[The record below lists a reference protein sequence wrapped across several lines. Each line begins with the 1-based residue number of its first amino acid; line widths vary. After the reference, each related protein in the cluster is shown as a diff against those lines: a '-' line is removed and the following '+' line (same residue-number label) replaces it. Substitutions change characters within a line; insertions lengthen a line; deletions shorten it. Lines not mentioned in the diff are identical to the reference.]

1 MNVSRLALRAL
12 NEYRRVSPFTYLSL
26 RYTLLS
32 TAAQSD
38 RWAKELAPEILFR
51 RDGPAYLPCRQYKQI
66 TERGGFEYRN
76 LHFPCANEALA
87 EAALLAHCAESGGP
101 FAPTADVFS
110 YHLAPATSGEGSFK
124 AYFKLFSARQDA
136 IGKACHQRPNDIV
149 LYADIKSF
157 YPSVS
162 HGRAKAAWLDACRKG
177 RIEADWQML
186 GMRLMEEQRAVLKA
200 EKQKPVRKGLLVGP
214 MFSHVLGSLVL
225 LEFDQKMRSKYPER
239 YFRYVDDIALVIP
252 KEEKD
257 AALSFIRDRLKEIGL
272 KLNKKKTCHLEAQE
286 WKAAAPH
293 QALDY
298 DGEIHRTDDEGWMK
312 FIDLLKCFLMANPR
326 HASGLARTLRDA
338 EIRISI
344 PHYTTSVQDAGYVER
359 FSRRRHSKAFQQ
371 KVAGASIQSIVN
383 EAKTLGILYRREFN
397 QAWQEFKK
405 VDSMKRKWLLSRIR
419 YVLGRLILVA
429 PENEL
434 GVLAK
439 ELEGHKDLSEYEAI
453 FKALVTRDVS
463 QLLRFSGKVNAGAGQ
478 ALATTQRP
486 VKCFPKRW
494 SRETIEGYI
503 TLLLLGVNLEAEPPN
518 TVQRQSQVRFTNGV
532 HEKHEWLKASNGFLQ
547 ELLALSGESSLQ
559 RHRSIFQEPVDPDER
574 WVLFAD
580 ELRGVSS

>member
-1 MNVSRLALRAL
+1 VNVSRLALRAL

-38 RWAKELAPEILFR
+38 RWAKELAPEIFLR
-51 RDGPAYLPCRQYKQI
+51 RDGTAYLPCRQYKHI
-66 TERGGFEYRN
+66 TERGGFEYRS

-87 EAALLAHCAESGGP
+87 EAALLAHCAEAGGP
-101 FAPTADVFS
+101 FAPTDDVFS
-110 YHLAPATSGEGSFK
+110 YHLAAATSGEGSFK
-124 AYFKLFSARQDA
+124 AYFKLFSARQNA
-136 IGKACHQRPNDIV
+136 IGKACHERPNDIV

-162 HGRAKAAWLDACRKG
+162 LGRARAAWLGACRKAG
-177 RIEADWQML
+177 VEAEWQML
-186 GMRLMEEQRAVLKA
+186 GVRLMEEQRAVQKA
-200 EKQKPVRKGLLVGP
+200 EKQKTVRFGLLVGP
-214 MFSHVLGSLVL
+214 MFSHVLGNLVL
-225 LEFDQKMRSKYPER
+225 LEFDQKMRSKYPKR

-252 KEEKD
+252 KKEKD
-257 AALSFIRDRLKEIGL
+257 AALNFIRERLKKIGL
-272 KLNKKKTCHLEAQE
+272 KLNKKKICHLNAQE

-293 QALDY
+293 QTLDY

-326 HASGLARTLRDA
+326 HASGLAKTLRDA
-338 EIRISI
+338 EVRISI
-344 PHYTTSVQDAGYVER
+344 PHYSAIIQDAEYVER

-371 KVAGASIQSIVN
+371 KVEGASIQSIVN
-383 EAKTLGILYRREFN
+383 EAKTLGILYRKEFN
-397 QAWQEFKK
+397 QAWQEFKAA
-405 VDSMKRKWLLSRIR
+405 DSMRRKWLLSRIR

-439 ELEGHKDLSEYEAI
+439 ELEAHKDLSEYEAI

-463 QLLRFSGKVNAGAGQ
+463 ELLRFSGKVNAGAGQ

-494 SRETIEGYI
+494 SREAIEGYV

-518 TVQRQSQVRFTNGV
+518 AVQRQSQVRFTKGV

-580 ELRGVSS
+580 ELRGISS